1 MESHALRLRGLLKVT
16 DALLQRHE
24 PGLYLALGL
33 RERASERERERETHS
48 TSATLCCSGT
58 SLASISRAW
67 PALEDFRLP
76 KSQELGSRD
85 FQTPRDA
92 CANLRWAGRST
103 QAASTALTSIPHQSR
118 IPKPAPNPNQPDHT
132 AQASTRA
139 RTHAHARA
147 HTLRSRGTKSSDA
160 HARAHTLRSRG
171 TKSSA
176 GGKETAPRRPLPV
189 QAVRFGSGAMRQ
201 TGRHRHR
208 RQQRR
213 RNAADVQGAEL
224 GLISCSRAALGA
236 RHQPQNQHTVAENAE
251 QVQLNPRG
259 RQRAP
264 LQQPCAT
271 GGSCKHGS
279 GRSPALQ
286 SSIAQETLP

>member
-1 MESHALRLRGLLKVT
+1 MYLYRKMTGHPTPKGVFKIWYKSE
-16 DALLQRHE
+16 HE
-24 PGLYLALGL
+24 NGTNENRFH
-33 RERASERERERETHS
+33 REKKRRS
-48 TSATLCCSGT
+48 SARRIKPFKRCSFKGAT
-58 SLASISRAW
+58 M
-67 PALEDFRLP
+67 
-76 KSQELGSRD
+76 
-85 FQTPRDA
+85 
-92 CANLRWAGRST
+92 
-103 QAASTALTSIPHQSR
+103 QSGADGG
-118 IPKPAPNPNQPDHT
+118 PV
-132 AQASTRA
+132 
-139 RTHAHARA
+139 
-147 HTLRSRGTKSSDA
+147 
-160 HARAHTLRSRG
+160 
-171 TKSSA
+171 SA

-279 GRSPALQ
+279 GRSPALH
-286 SSIAQETLP
+286 SSIAQETLPSRRANF

>member
-1 MESHALRLRGLLKVT
+1 
-16 DALLQRHE
+16 
-24 PGLYLALGL
+24 
-33 RERASERERERETHS
+33 
-48 TSATLCCSGT
+48 
-58 SLASISRAW
+58 
-67 PALEDFRLP
+67 
-76 KSQELGSRD
+76 
-85 FQTPRDA
+85 
-92 CANLRWAGRST
+92 
-103 QAASTALTSIPHQSR
+103 
-118 IPKPAPNPNQPDHT
+118 
-132 AQASTRA
+132 
-139 RTHAHARA
+139 
-147 HTLRSRGTKSSDA
+147 
-160 HARAHTLRSRG
+160 
-171 TKSSA
+171 
-176 GGKETAPRRPLPV
+176 V

>member
-1 MESHALRLRGLLKVT
+1 MRQTGPAYAQVPPQSHRRSAAEARAWPLSR
-16 DALLQRHE
+16 AW
-24 PGLYLALGL
+24 PA
-33 RERASERERERETHS
+33 RASERERERERETHS

-139 RTHAHARA
+139 RTH
-147 HTLRSRGTKSSDA
+147 A